1 MFLRPVTADACS
13 ARADL
18 HPTRAQPVE
27 SAIDQEAVAIER
39 CSRHGERL
47 PTRAEGGRGGRL
59 QLVECATPAELQI
72 GGERRLRAEPCL
84 RPHAQCREM
93 HVAVAAMDRSEEH
106 TSELHSLMR
115 ISYAVFCLKKKKLQ
129 LSHR

>member
-1 MFLRPVTADACS
+1 MVLRPVTDDACI
-13 ARADL
+13 ARADRQ
-18 HPTRAQPVE
+18 PTRDQPVE

-39 CSRHGERL
+39 GSRHGERL

-84 RPHAQCREM
+84 QIGSASCRERGWQY
-93 HVAVAAMDRSEEH
+93 V
-106 TSELHSLMR
+106 
-115 ISYAVFCLKKKKLQ
+115 
-129 LSHR
+129 